1 MTTNTIKKESTKL
14 TPGTCLTRLWALHI
28 IPLLLRLKVR
38 DHSDI
43 LIHVRKLLTWTREPE
58 RKPSN
63 HLVQACCLYRASLK
77 ILYFWLNAST
87 PFPFKTEPKQGSC
100 FSNSTVSQPE
110 TLIMLPFW
118 GSLTEN
124 LGDKLFI
131 LLYSL
136 VFRASEL
143 RQRDN
148 CGNSPMHPD
157 SHLFSPLL
165 SADWKSSV
173 PKVSS

>member
-1 MTTNTIKKESTKL
+1 MTNNSTKKESTKL
-14 TPGTCLTRLWALHI
+14 TPGTFLTRVWVLHI
-28 IPLLLRLKVR
+28 FPLLLRPEVR

-43 LIHVRKLLTWTREPE
+43 LIHARKLLTWTWEPE

-63 HLVQACCLYRASLK
+63 HLVRARCLCRASLN

-87 PFPFKTEPKQGSC
+87 PLPFKTEPKQGSC
-100 FSNSTVSQPE
+100 LSNSSVSQSA
-110 TLIMLPFW
+110 TLIMSPFW
-118 GSLTEN
+118 GNLTEN
-124 LGDKLFI
+124 LRDKLSI

-136 VFRASEL
+136 VFTASGL
-143 RQRDN
+143 RQMDN
-148 CGNSPMHPD
+148 YGNWPTHPD

-173 PKVSS
+173 LNVSS